1 MAVLL
6 GAVAY
11 DQKVVTIWDG
21 FRAWLRGDGGI
32 DFDYVLYS
40 NYERQVSD
48 LVDGRIDVAWNSPLA
63 WVRAR
68 RLAAARG
75 VPLIPLTMRD
85 TDCDLRSVVV
95 VRADSAAVALA
106 DLAGRVVA
114 TGAIDSPQATLLPLS
129 LLRSAGLVP
138 GTDVRVRRFDIGVG
152 LHGDHIGGEREAAR
166 ALFAADPADRVDAA
180 CMIDSNLLLFAREG
194 ILPAGAVR
202 VLAQTP
208 PYDHCTMTAGP
219 SASAEEAGPF
229 AGADNADLLAG
240 TADASGADGGGD
252 GGDEASGASV
262 AEVAAIAGNSDMSRF
277 ADLLLGMDYADAS
290 LRPLLDLEGLKEWR
304 PPRLSGYEQ
313 LERAVDEAGFY
324 DADGAITADGYRP

>member
-1 MAVLL
+1 MTGVLL

-11 DQKVVTIWDG
+11 DPKVVTIWDG
-21 FRAWLRGDGGI
+21 FRSWLRDSAGL

-75 VPLIPLTMRD
+75 VALAPVTMRD

-95 VRADSAAVALA
+95 VRADSPAVGLA

-114 TGAIDSPQATLLPLS
+114 TGAVDSPQATLLPLS
-129 LLRSAGLVP
+129 LLRSAGLTP

-152 LHGDHIGGEREAAR
+152 LHGDHIGGERAAAR
-166 ALFAADPADRVDAA
+166 ALFAADPADQVDAA
-180 CMIDSNLLLFAREG
+180 CMIDSNLLLFGREG
-194 ILPAGAVR
+194 VLPAGAVR

-219 SASAEEAGPF
+219 SASAANAGPW
-229 AGADNADLLAG
+229 AAAD
-240 TADASGADGGGD
+240 DAR
-252 GGDEASGASV
+252 AS
-262 AEVAAIAGNSDMSRF
+262 SDTDISDTSDISRF
-277 ADLLLGMDYADAS
+277 GELLLGMDYADPS

-304 PPRLSGYEQ
+304 PPRLSGYDQ
-313 LERAVDEAGFY
+313 LERAVDAAGFY
-324 DADGAITADGYRP
+324 GPDGSVTAAGYRP